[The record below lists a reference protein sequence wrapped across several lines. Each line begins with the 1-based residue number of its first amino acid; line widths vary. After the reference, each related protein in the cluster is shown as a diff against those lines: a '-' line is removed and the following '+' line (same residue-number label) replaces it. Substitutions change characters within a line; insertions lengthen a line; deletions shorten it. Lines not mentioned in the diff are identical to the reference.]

1 MTLIVRS
8 NREARAFATSAPTEA
23 NSTEVKSQFPAEPPQ
38 GKLAPTGGSAV
49 RAATSVG
56 AQIDH
61 IVVVAQTLEQGIAW
75 CEATLGITPNEGGEH
90 KQFGTH
96 NCLFKIATP
105 QYPLA
110 YFEIIAIKPD
120 ATNSIATQTINT
132 PATGQKRINS
142 ARWFDMDDA
151 ALQKAVAVEP
161 RLVHFVAQ
169 TADIQAAKSELKL
182 QGIDRGTAVE
192 ASRHTRKG
200 RLEWKITVRDDGQ
213 RLFNGTLPSLIQWG
227 KNADAEPLRLHPR
240 NTLPRSGVSLQSVAV
255 TSPSADKLQAA
266 YTAIGLSG
274 VTIAQGEP
282 NLTVT
287 LRTPK
292 GVVTLQSMGI

>member
-1 MTLIVRS
+1 MTQIVRS

-120 ATNSIATQTINT
+120 ATNSIASQAINT
-132 PATGQKRINS
+132 PAIGQKRINS

-151 ALQKAVAVEP
+151 ELQKAVAVEP

-169 TADIQAAKSELKL
+169 TADIQAAKSVLKL

-255 TSPSADKLQAA
+255 SSLSSDKLQAA
-266 YTAIGLSG
+266 YTAIGLIG